1 MIDTER
7 AGEIAAT
14 LAADGYHLAVA
25 EAGDRVRVTITAG
38 PEACADCLV
47 PENLMRGILGQ
58 TLRYGFQYYNGK
70 SSQSEFFNQ
79 SEQQVG
85 GGLWY
90 DF

>member
-14 LAADGYHLAVA
+14 LAADGYHLTVA

-38 PEACADCLV
+38 PDACADCLV

-58 TLRYGFQYYNGK
+58 ALGVPQDAIDLTYPDPSTPSG
-70 SSQSEFFNQ
+70 
-79 SEQQVG
+79 
-85 GGLWY
+85 
-90 DF
+90 

>member
-14 LAADGYHLAVA
+14 LAADGYHLQIA
-25 EAGDRVRVTITAG
+25 ETGDRVRVTITAG

-58 TLRYGFQYYNGK
+58 TLGVPEDTIDLTYPEG
-70 SSQSEFFNQ
+70 S
-79 SEQQVG
+79 
-85 GGLWY
+85 
-90 DF
+90 